1 MNPELEAKKKTKKTK
16 TYLSYLIVALALL
29 GFSKAEAAVQIFT
42 IPAGTTWNATNLF
55 GGTNGRSF
63 TITKVVIN
71 NTPTGVTN
79 LTYAL
84 LDYPGLNQ
92 LNGWGLLLKTNGGYM
107 GTFQYLTNITKITT
121 NFGSGDGAGNY
132 VTTTNTFT
140 NAVYTYTNFVGATS
154 NAWRVIAVGTV
165 SSNSTATALEGST
178 LVVYGLGIT
187 NNNTGRDLTITV
199 TYVPS
204 L

>member
-1 MNPELEAKKKTKKTK
+1 MNPIFDSKKKTKKKVK
-16 TYLSYLIVALALL
+16 TYLSYLVMAALL
-29 GFSKAEAAVQIFT
+29 LLSQKSEAAVQIFT
-42 IPAGTTWNATNLF
+42 VTAGTVWNATNLF
-55 GGTNGRSF
+55 GTNKAF
-63 TITKVVIN
+63 TITKVVIA
-71 NTPTGVTN
+71 NTATGVTN

-84 LDYPGLNQ
+84 LDFPGIAPA
-92 LNGWGLLLKTNGGYM
+92 NGWSATLRTNGGYM
-107 GTFQYLTNITKITT
+107 GIFQYLTNITKIVT

-140 NAVYTYTNFVGATS
+140 NAVFTYTNFVGATS
-154 NAWRVIAVGTV
+154 NAWRVIGVGTV
-165 SSNSTATALEGST
+165 SSNSTATAIEGSFP
-178 LVVYGLGIT
+178 VIYGLGFT